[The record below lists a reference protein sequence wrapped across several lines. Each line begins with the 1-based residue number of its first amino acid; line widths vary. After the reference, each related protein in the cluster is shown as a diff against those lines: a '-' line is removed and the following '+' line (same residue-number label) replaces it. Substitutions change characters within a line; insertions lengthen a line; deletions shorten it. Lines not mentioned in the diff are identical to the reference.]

1 MNIDQTEKLLMFL
14 GSAYPKLIEGDAKD
28 MVDRTKVWCLVMG
41 DIDYDEA
48 KAAAVKYIRSNHYAP
63 TPADIINLVKAA
75 RADVPTAEEAWAEVL
90 RNLNPYRTPQW
101 SHQLIQDA
109 VRTMGFLQLCNSE
122 NPSIDR
128 AQFIKI
134 YNNLRDRQHD
144 RQENEVVVR
153 LVGGTVKLIG

>member
-1 MNIDQTEKLLMFL
+1 MLL
-14 GSAYPKLIEGDAKD
+14 
-28 MVDRTKVWCLVMG
+28 T
-41 DIDYDEA
+41 YDEA
-48 KAAAVKYIRSNHYAP
+48 KRLVVLALSNFPAMQDKDMKATAMLWQKLLADLTYEQAEAA
-63 TPADIINLVKAA
+63 LVKTLFSAKFFPTIA
-75 RADVPTAEEAWAEVL
+75 EIREAHKAIVNAGIPTAEEAWKEVL
-90 RNLNPYRTPQW
+90 RNLNPYRAPQW
-101 SHQLIQDA
+101 SCPIIQDA

-134 YNNLRDRQHD
+134 YNNLRDRQQD